1 MEKKCANRKNCTE
14 KHEIWRRKNDYNLMR
29 CASCGLAFMDLADS
43 ENHVE
48 TVYGD
53 DYFFSGKQGYPN
65 YLEGRQN
72 LVLQG
77 KKYAGLLA
85 RHMPPGSLLDVGC
98 AAGFIMK
105 GFSEM
110 GWNTHGVEP
119 NNSMAS
125 FGRREFGMDITT
137 GSLESFDSGK
147 KYDVISLIQV
157 IGHFYDIDAAFE
169 KISSMLKKDGLVLIE
184 SWNRKSVYARLMG
197 NHWHELSPPT
207 VLNWFS
213 DDTLAVF
220 MRQHGFTLVEK
231 GKKGKRINVRHALSL
246 LDESLPDIFIK
257 KHILKVLKWC
267 FGKYTIYYPPLDL
280 KWYMFRQI

>member
-14 KHEIWRRKNDYNLMR
+14 KRDIWKRKNTFTLLR
-29 CASCGLAFMDLADS
+29 CVSCGLAFVDLPDADHHM
-43 ENHVE
+43 EA
-48 TVYGD
+48 VYGD

-65 YLEGRQN
+65 YLDGRDN

-85 RHMPPGSLLDVGC
+85 RHMSPGSLLDVGC

-110 GWNTHGVEP
+110 GWETQGVEP
-119 NNSMAS
+119 NNSMAN
-125 FGRREFGMDITT
+125 FGRREFGMDIAT
-137 GSLESFDSGK
+137 GSLESFDLEK

-169 KISSMLKKDGLVLIE
+169 KISRLLKGQGLVLIE
-184 SWNRKSVYARLMG
+184 SWDMNSRYARLMG
-197 NHWHELSPPT
+197 SHWHELSPPT

-231 GKKGKRINVRHALSL
+231 GRKGKRIKMRHALSL
-246 LDESLPDIFIK
+246 LDESLPDFFIK
-257 KHILKVLKWC
+257 NHILKGLKWS
-267 FGKYTIYYPPLDL
+267 FGKYTVYYPPLDL
-280 KWYMFRQI
+280 KWYIFRRS